1 MGVVYYRNRNKGKV
15 DKQGRPLKP
24 RWEYRFAGAFV
35 RGKRI
40 IFSKSGFAT
49 KQEAIAAGTKAQSE
63 YMATG
68 AVFKE
73 STMSYG
79 DCLDSWM
86 ENYVKI
92 RCAPSTVRNYENF
105 VRKHIF
111 PTLGQYRLTSIR
123 HETVQRF
130 IIGLYHQQYS
140 RSTMVNLLG
149 VISCSMRYAKRQGWI
164 QVNPAEDIDLPSR
177 RESALLPSKQRDSI
191 PREVIAKIL
200 DRFPE
205 GHPSHL
211 PIMLAYHCGLRKGE
225 VFGLSWDMVDLD
237 EGLLYVS
244 RQMQRYKGHKCWQ
257 LVQPKYNSSRRV
269 RLDPVIWD
277 LLRRTREQQQKR
289 REHYGE
295 LYTVTRIDAEG
306 SLGDE
311 GEEIEMVL
319 TRDDGSFIIPEVTH
333 NISYVVRKELGY
345 ELFDFHSLRHTHAT
359 ELCENG
365 VNLKEIQ
372 RRLGHKSFEV
382 TNRIYLHATDAMERE
397 SMEIMKKMY
406 GIDK

>member
-1 MGVVYYRNRNKGKV
+1 MGVISYRNRNKGRVTK
-15 DKQGRPLKP
+15 DGRPCKP
-24 RWEYRFAGAFV
+24 SWEYRFYGAPV
-35 RGKRI
+35 RGRRNC
-40 IFSKSGFAT
+40 FSKAGFPT
-49 KQEAIAAGTKAQSE
+49 KAAAIAAGTKAQNE
-63 YMATG
+63 YMSSG
-68 AVFKE
+68 AVFQE

-92 RCAPSTVRNYENF
+92 RCAPATVQNYATY

-111 PTLGQYRLTSIR
+111 PALGMYRLASIR

-130 IIGLYHQQYS
+130 IIDLYHRQYA

-177 RESALLPSKQRDSI
+177 RESTMLPSKQRDSI
-191 PREVIAKIL
+191 PREMIAKIL
-200 DRFPE
+200 ERFPE

-237 EGLLYVS
+237 EGLLYVR
-244 RQMQRYKGHKCWQ
+244 RQMQRCRGHKYWQ
-257 LVQPKYNSSRRV
+257 LVQPKYNSIRRV

-277 LLRRTREQQQKR
+277 LLRRTREHQLKR
-289 REHYGE
+289 RAHYGE
-295 LYTVTRIDAEG
+295 LYTITCIDEEG
-306 SLGDE
+306 YLGEE
-311 GEEIEMVL
+311 GEAIEMVMI
-319 TRDDGSFIIPEVTH
+319 RDDGSFIIPVVTH

-406 GIDK
+406 GAAK

>member
-1 MGVVYYRNRNKGKV
+1 MGVIYYRNRNKGKV
-15 DKQGRPLKP
+15 GKNGRPLKP

-49 KQEAIAAGTKAQSE
+49 KQEAIAAGTKAQNE
-63 YMATG
+63 YMSTG
-68 AVFKE
+68 AVFVE
-73 STMSYG
+73 SQMSYA

-92 RCAPSTVRNYENF
+92 RCAPSTIRNYETF
-105 VRKHIF
+105 VRAHIA
-111 PTLGQYRLTSIR
+111 PALGNYRLTSIR

-130 IIGLYHQQYS
+130 IIDLYHRQYA

-164 QVNPAEDIDLPSR
+164 QINPAEDIDLPSR
-177 RESALLPSKQRDSI
+177 RESTLLPSKHRDAI
-191 PREVIAKIL
+191 PREMIRQIL
-200 DRFPE
+200 ERFPE
-205 GHPSHL
+205 GHSSHL

-225 VFGLSWDMVDLD
+225 VFGLSWDMVDLE
-237 EGLLYVS
+237 EGLLYVR
-244 RQMQRYKGHKCWQ
+244 RQMQRSGGGWQ

-277 LLRRTREQQQKR
+277 LLRRTREQQLKLR
-289 REHYGE
+289 DHYGE
-295 LYTVTRIDAEG
+295 LYTVTHIDEEG
-306 SLGDE
+306 RLGEE
-311 GEEIEMVL
+311 GEEIELVL
-319 TRDDGSFIIPEVTH
+319 IRDDGRFILPEVTH
-333 NISYVVRKELGY
+333 NISHVVRKELGY

-406 GIDK
+406 GADN

>member
-1 MGVVYYRNRNKGKV
+1 MGVISYRNRNKGKV
-15 DKQGRPLKP
+15 DKNGRPLKP
-24 RWEYRFAGAFV
+24 RWEYRFYGTSV
-35 RGKRI
+35 RGKRPV
-40 IFSKSGFAT
+40 FSKCGFAT
-49 KQEAIAAGTKAQSE
+49 KQEAVAAGTKAQNE

-92 RCAPSTVRNYENF
+92 RCAPSTIRNYENY

-111 PTLGQYRLTSIR
+111 PALGKYRLSAIR

-130 IIGLYHQQYS
+130 VIELYHRQYA
-140 RSTMVNLLG
+140 RNTMVNLLG

-164 QVNPAEDIDLPSR
+164 QINPAEDIDLPSL
-177 RESALLPSKQRDSI
+177 RESALLPSKQRDAI
-191 PREVIAKIL
+191 PREVIGQIFS
-200 DRFPE
+200 RFPE

-225 VFGLSWDMVDLD
+225 VFGLTWDMVDLE
-237 EGLLYVS
+237 EGLLYVR
-244 RQMQRYKGHKCWQ
+244 RQMQRCTVVGGWQ
-257 LVQPKYNSSRRV
+257 LVQPKYNSVRRV

-277 LLRRTREQQQKR
+277 LLKRTREQQLKR

-295 LYTVTRIDAEG
+295 LYTVTRIDEEG
-306 SLGDE
+306 RLGND
-311 GEEIEMVL
+311 GEEIELVL
-319 TRDDGSFIIPEVTH
+319 IRDDGSFIIPEITH

-372 RRLGHKSFEV
+372 RRLGHKNFEV

-397 SMEIMKKMY
+397 SIEIMKKMY
-406 GIDK
+406 GGEK

>member
-1 MGVVYYRNRNKGKV
+1 MGVIYYRNRNKGKV
-15 DKQGRPLKP
+15 GKNGRPLKP

-49 KQEAIAAGTKAQSE
+49 KQEAIAAGTKAQNE
-63 YMATG
+63 YMSTG
-68 AVFKE
+68 AVFVE
-73 STMSYG
+73 SQMSYA

-92 RCAPSTVRNYENF
+92 RCAPSTIRNYETF
-105 VRKHIF
+105 VRAHIA
-111 PTLGQYRLTSIR
+111 PALGNYRLTSIR

-130 IIGLYHQQYS
+130 IIDLYHRQYA

-164 QVNPAEDIDLPSR
+164 QINPAEDIDLPSR
-177 RESALLPSKQRDSI
+177 RESTLLPSKHRDAI
-191 PREVIAKIL
+191 PREMIRQIL
-200 DRFPE
+200 ERFPE
-205 GHPSHL
+205 GHSSHL

-225 VFGLSWDMVDLD
+225 VFGLSWDMVDLE
-237 EGLLYVS
+237 EGLLYVR
-244 RQMQRYKGHKCWQ
+244 RQMQRCSGGWQ

-277 LLRRTREQQQKR
+277 LLRRTREQQLKLR
-289 REHYGE
+289 DHYGE
-295 LYTVTRIDAEG
+295 LYTVTHINEEG
-306 SLGDE
+306 RLGEE
-311 GEEIEMVL
+311 GEEIELVL
-319 TRDDGSFIIPEVTH
+319 IRDDGRFILPEVTH
-333 NISYVVRKELGY
+333 NISHVVRKELGY

-406 GIDK
+406 GADN

>member
-130 IIGLYHQQYS
+130 IIGLYHQQYA

-164 QVNPAEDIDLPSR
+164 QINPAEDIDLPSQ

-191 PREVIAKIL
+191 PRDVIAKIL
-200 DRFPE
+200 ERFPE

-244 RQMQRYKGHKCWQ
+244 RQMQRYKGHKSWQ
-257 LVQPKYNSSRRV
+257 LVLPKYNSSRRV

-277 LLRRTREQQQKR
+277 LLRRTREQQLKR

-345 ELFDFHSLRHTHAT
+345 GLFDFHSLRHTHAT

-372 RRLGHKSFEV
+372 RRLGHKSVEV

-397 SMEIMKKMY
+397 SMEIMRKMY
-406 GIDK
+406 DTEK

>member
-1 MGVVYYRNRNKGKV
+1 MGVIYYRNRNKGKV
-15 DKQGRPLKP
+15 DKKGRPLKP

-35 RGKRI
+35 RGKRV

-49 KQEAIAAGTKAQSE
+49 KQEAIAAGTKAQNE
-63 YMATG
+63 YMSTG
-68 AVFKE
+68 AVFVE
-73 STMSYG
+73 SQMSYA

-92 RCAPSTVRNYENF
+92 RCAPSTIRNYETF
-105 VRKHIF
+105 VRAHIA
-111 PTLGQYRLTSIR
+111 PALGNYRLTSIR

-130 IIGLYHQQYS
+130 IIDLYHRQYA

-164 QVNPAEDIDLPSR
+164 QINPAEDIDLPSR
-177 RESALLPSKQRDSI
+177 RESTLLPSKHRDAI
-191 PREVIAKIL
+191 PREMIRQIL
-200 DRFPE
+200 ERFPE
-205 GHPSHL
+205 GHSSHL

-225 VFGLSWDMVDLD
+225 VFGLSWDMVDLE
-237 EGLLYVS
+237 EGLLYVR
-244 RQMQRYKGHKCWQ
+244 RQMQRCSGGWQ

-277 LLRRTREQQQKR
+277 LLRRTREQQLKLR
-289 REHYGE
+289 DHYGE
-295 LYTVTRIDAEG
+295 LYTVTHINEEG
-306 SLGDE
+306 RLGEE
-311 GEEIEMVL
+311 GEEIELVL
-319 TRDDGSFIIPEVTH
+319 IRYDGRFILPEVTH
-333 NISYVVRKELGY
+333 NISHVVRKELGY

-406 GIDK
+406 GADN

>member
-123 HETVQRF
+123 NETVQRF

-277 LLRRTREQQQKR
+277 LLRRTREQQLKR

-295 LYTVTRIDAEG
+295 MYTVTRIDAEG

-311 GEEIEMVL
+311 GEEIEMVII
-319 TRDDGSFIIPEVTH
+319 RDDGKFMIPEVTH
-333 NISYVVRKELGY
+333 NISFVVRNELGY

-372 RRLGHKSFEV
+372 RRLGHKSVEV

-406 GIDK
+406 GVGK

>member
-40 IFSKSGFAT
+40 IFSKGGFAT

-244 RQMQRYKGHKCWQ
+244 RQMQRYKGHTSWQ
-257 LVQPKYNSSRRV
+257 LVPPKYNSSRRV

-277 LLRRTREQQQKR
+277 LLRRTREQQLKR

-295 LYTVTRIDAEG
+295 MYTVTRIDAEG

-311 GEEIEMVL
+311 GEEIEMVII
-319 TRDDGSFIIPEVTH
+319 RDDGKFMIPEVTH
-333 NISYVVRKELGY
+333 NISFVVRNELGY

-372 RRLGHKSFEV
+372 RRLGHKSVEV

-406 GIDK
+406 GVGK

>member
-1 MGVVYYRNRNKGKV
+1 MGVIYYRNRNKGKV
-15 DKQGRPLKP
+15 GKNGRPLKP

-105 VRKHIF
+105 VSKHIF

-130 IIGLYHQQYS
+130 IIGLYHQQYA

-191 PREVIAKIL
+191 PRDVIAKIL
-200 DRFPE
+200 ERFPE

-244 RQMQRYKGHKCWQ
+244 RQMQRYKGHTSWQ
-257 LVQPKYNSSRRV
+257 LVPPKYNSSRRV

-277 LLRRTREQQQKR
+277 LLRRTREQQLKR

-295 LYTVTRIDAEG
+295 MYTVTRIDAEG

-311 GEEIEMVL
+311 GEEIEMVII
-319 TRDDGSFIIPEVTH
+319 RDDGKFMIPEVTH
-333 NISYVVRKELGY
+333 NISFVVRNELGY

-372 RRLGHKSFEV
+372 RRLGHKSVEV

-406 GIDK
+406 GVGK